1 MKCEVGWWWN
11 RSNSVKLTLHGQHNA
26 DKNWAVACHWL
37 QELKHQ
43 QLIQQ
48 QQQWWWEC
56 YLLQTIFLLVAAIQW
71 LYTIAFIVSSF
82 ACFQHV
88 NLDIMRYIGI
98 LFFSLKTLLQRTKTQ
113 NLTKD
118 PIFWDTLY
126 NALAF
131 VLPLFHDFYGKW

>member
-11 RSNSVKLTLHGQHNA
+11 RSNSVKLTLHIQHIS

-56 YLLQTIFLLVAAIQW
+56 YLLQTNFLLVAAIQW

-88 NLDIMRYIGI
+88 NLDIMGYIGI
-98 LFFSLKTLLQRTKTQ
+98 LFFFPKNTPP
-113 NLTKD
+113 KD
-118 PIFWDTLY
+118 ENSKPDKRPNFLRHPVQCISICTSFISWFL
-126 NALAF
+126 
-131 VLPLFHDFYGKW
+131 W